1 MALWIFLLGV
11 LLAFQ
16 GGSGCR
22 PGQEKD
28 LPELQTYDLGGDF
41 TLTSQDGKAVGLPD
55 FRGRVVLLFF
65 GYTFC
70 PDFCPTTLSRLVRVG
85 ELLDA
90 RPEEVHTLFI
100 TVDPQRDS
108 PEQLRA
114 YLNYFDFPLTGLT
127 GREAEIRRVV
137 SMYGATYRKGESG
150 ADGHYLVDHSTRI
163 YLIDQQG
170 RVRYLIGHTDPPE
183 LIAALVARL
192 LRAGSG

>member
-1 MALWIFLLGV
+1 MAPWLFLLGV

-22 PGQEKD
+22 PEKEKDFPAD
-28 LPELQTYDLGGDF
+28 LPELQTYELGGDF
-41 TLTSQDGKAVGLPD
+41 TLISQDGKAVGLPD

-70 PDFCPTTLSRLVRVG
+70 PDFCPTTMSRLARVD

-90 RPEEVHTLFI
+90 QPEEVQTLFI
-100 TVDPQRDS
+100 TVDPQRDT

-114 YLNYFDFPLTGLT
+114 YLSYFDFPLTGLT

-137 SMYGATYRKGESG
+137 SMYGASYRQGESG
-150 ADGHYLVDHSTRI
+150 IDGHYLVDHSTRI

-170 RVRYLIGHTDPPE
+170 VVRYLFGYTDPPE
-183 LIAALVARL
+183 LIAAMTARL
-192 LRAGSG
+192 L